1 MTRSIPILLI
11 SLLLTT
17 SPRHASAQATRDNK
31 QHRFSVYLGA
41 GPNFYFNNLIFLKTR
56 VNEFNYSFSGKIMWE
71 PEHRLSIG
79 LETGYFRLYGIDLSG
94 PKNSKVR
101 NSAIPIQLVVTMRVL
116 KSFYGSFSI
125 GRAFLIN
132 DVTTDAYGNF
142 DATTFSLADF
152 SATAGYRKKL
162 NDRYSIGID
171 AKYYYSSKAED
182 SNVAVLGM
190 IGYSFH

>member
-1 MTRSIPILLI
+1 MAQRLSIWIIGLV
-11 SLLLTT
+11 LTT
-17 SPRHASAQATRDNK
+17 MTFHASAQTARDK
-31 QHRFSVYLGA
+31 KHRFSVYLGA
-41 GPNFYFNNLIFLKTR
+41 GPNFYFNNLVFLKNK
-56 VNEFNYSFSGKIMWE
+56 VNEFNYSFSGKVMWE

-79 LETGYFRLYGIDLSG
+79 LETGYFRLYGVDLSG

-101 NSAIPIQLVVTMRVL
+101 NSAIPVQLVVTMRVL
-116 KSFYGSFSI
+116 KSFYGSVSI

-162 NDRYSIGID
+162 NDRFSIGID

-182 SNVAVLGM
+182 ANVALLGM
-190 IGYSFH
+190 IGYSFR

>member
-1 MTRSIPILLI
+1 MTPRFTIWMIMLVLTAS
-11 SLLLTT
+11 SL
-17 SPRHASAQATRDNK
+17 PASAQAGQENR
-31 QHRFSVYLGA
+31 HRFSVYLGA
-41 GPNFYFNNLIFLKTR
+41 GPNFYFNNLVFLKNR
-56 VNEFNYSFSGKIMWE
+56 VNELNYSFSGKIMWE

-94 PKNSKVR
+94 PKNTKVR
-101 NSAIPIQLVVTMRVL
+101 NSAIPIQLVVTMRVM

-152 SATAGYRKKL
+152 SATVGYRKKL

-182 SNVAVLGM
+182 ANFALLGM
-190 IGYSFH
+190 VGYSFH